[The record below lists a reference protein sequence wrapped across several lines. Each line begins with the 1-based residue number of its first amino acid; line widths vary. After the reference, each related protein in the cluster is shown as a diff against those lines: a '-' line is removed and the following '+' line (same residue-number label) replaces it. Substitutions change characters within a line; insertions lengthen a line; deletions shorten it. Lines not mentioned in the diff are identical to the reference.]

1 MFNQL
6 QVAYEEICNLV
17 PYERNART
25 HSKQQ
30 IRQIAESIR
39 AFGFTN
45 PVLINRSRMIVAGHG
60 RVQAAK
66 LLAIKKVPTICLDNL
81 TDHQIRAYILADNKL
96 AEKAGWDNSILAIE
110 LQHLTSLD
118 LDFDVSV
125 TGFEVGEIDL
135 ILREVA
141 AHEEVEEPVEIS
153 FGPAVTKPGDL
164 WLLGIIVLSV
174 AMPSR
179 N

>member
-30 IRQIAESIR
+30 IAESIR

-45 PVLINRSRMIVAGHG
+45 PVLVNRSRMIVAGHG

-81 TDHQIRAYILADNKL
+81 TDDQIRAYILADNKL
-96 AEKAGWDNSILAIE
+96 S
-110 LQHLTSLD
+110 
-118 LDFDVSV
+118 
-125 TGFEVGEIDL
+125 
-135 ILREVA
+135 
-141 AHEEVEEPVEIS
+141 P
-153 FGPAVTKPGDL
+153 P
-164 WLLGIIVLSV
+164 LLC
-174 AMPSR
+174 
-179 N
+179 